1 LLSVQIGKTL
11 EGRALK
17 IEQVVRDYPITLSV
31 SVNGLLAN
39 CAVAFTAPTF
49 GVFALLFT
57 GAVLVKGRHTVTRMI
72 LAAGIRAAHH
82 ARFHRFFSQARWEMD
97 VLWEKL
103 VRTLSEKLSAES
115 ERIEI
120 VIDETAQKK
129 TGAKIYGAGMVY
141 DNRPKS
147 AKGRDLEWGLT
158 WLVASL
164 LVRVPLWKDRV
175 FAVPVLARLYRRKA
189 LCRKGRLP
197 FKTKGQLALEMIEK
211 LASWLPGRRIVLL
224 VDGNYADHHLMLR
237 LPKSV
242 EVVSRVRYDAALW
255 APRPK
260 RARRI
265 GRPRLRGRKL
275 PRPAERVAR
284 RPKDWTP
291 LLLPS
296 GRPYEVQ
303 TWTALWWKVFAQ
315 RPIRIVAT
323 RRPGSRRRPDFF
335 YTTDLAL
342 SPEQILAY
350 YTNRWPIECLFH
362 EVKER
367 MGFEEPQCR
376 TEKAVERTT
385 PFLLWTAGV
394 TQAWFLMQN
403 RTDLIGWRPRWWSK
417 SRKNN
422 APPSFSEMLAAM
434 RRELLRG
441 GLIHTSTSE
450 TQLRETLNALV
461 ESAAYAA

>member
-1 LLSVQIGKTL
+1 MRID
-11 EGRALK
+11 
-17 IEQVVRDYPITLSV
+17 QVVRDYPITLTV

-39 CAVAFTAPTF
+39 FAVAFTAPTF

-72 LAAGIRAAHH
+72 LAAGIRASHH
-82 ARFHRFFSQARWEMD
+82 ARFHRFFSQARWDMD
-97 VLWEKL
+97 VLWGKL
-103 VRTLSEKLSAES
+103 VRLLSEKLLTAG
-115 ERIEI
+115 ERIEV

-129 TGAKIYGAGMVY
+129 TGAKIYGAGMSCAVRGALVVY

-147 AKGRDLEWGLT
+147 KKGRELEWGLT
-158 WLVASL
+158 WVVASV
-164 LVRVPLWKDRV
+164 LVRVPLWKDHV
-175 FAVPVLARLYRRKA
+175 FPVPVLARLYRRKP
-189 LCRKGRLP
+189 LCRQGRVS

-211 LASWLPGRRIVLL
+211 LAFWMPGRRIVLL
-224 VDGNYADHHLMLR
+224 VDGNYADLLR
-237 LPKSV
+237 LPKNV

-260 RARRI
+260 RVQGI
-265 GRPRLRGRKL
+265 GRPRLHGRKL
-275 PRPAERVAR
+275 PRPAQRVAR

-291 LLLPS
+291 IQLPN
-296 GRPYEVQ
+296 GRHDEVQ
-303 TWTALWWKVFAQ
+303 TWTALWWKVFGQ

-323 RRPGSRRRPDFF
+323 RRPGSRRRPEFF
-335 YTTDLAL
+335 YTTDLTL
-342 SPEQILAY
+342 SLEQILAY
-350 YTNRWPIECLFH
+350 YTDRWAIECLFH

-385 PFLLWTAGV
+385 PFLLWSAAV
-394 TQAWFLMQN
+394 VQAWFLIEN
-403 RTDLIGWRPRWWSK
+403 CADLIGWRPRWWSK
-417 SRKNN
+417 SRKKN

-441 GLIHTSTSE
+441 GLIHRSTSE

>member
-1 LLSVQIGKTL
+1 LT
-11 EGRALK
+11 
-17 IEQVVRDYPITLSV
+17 V

-49 GVFALLFT
+49 AVFALLFT

-72 LAAGIRAAHH
+72 LASGIRAAHH

-97 VLWEKL
+97 VLWERL
-103 VRTLSEKLSAES
+103 VRLVSEKLLAGS
-115 ERIEI
+115 ERIEV

-129 TGAKIYGAGMVY
+129 TGAKIYGVGMVY
-141 DNRPKS
+141 DNRPQ
-147 AKGRDLEWGLT
+147 ARKGPSLQWGLT
-158 WLVASL
+158 WVVASL
-164 LVRVPLWKDRV
+164 LVRVPLWKDHV
-175 FAVPVLARLYRRKA
+175 FTVPVLARLYRRKA

-197 FKTKGQLALEMIEK
+197 FKTKGRLALEMIEK
-211 LASWLPGRRIVLL
+211 LAGWLPGRRIMLL

-237 LPKSV
+237 LPKNV

-260 RARRI
+260 RTERL
-265 GRPRLRGRKL
+265 GRPRLHGRKL
-275 PRPAERVAR
+275 PRPAQRVAR
-284 RPKDWTP
+284 RPMDWKP
-291 LLLPS
+291 ILLPN
-296 GRPYEVQ
+296 GRRYEVQ
-303 TWTALWWKVFAQ
+303 DWTALWWKVFRQ
-315 RPIRIVAT
+315 RAIRIVAS

-335 YTTDLAL
+335 YTTDLSL
-342 SPEQILAY
+342 SVEQILTH
-350 YTNRWPIECLFH
+350 YTDRWTIECLFH

-385 PFLLWTAGV
+385 PFLLWTAGMV
-394 TQAWFLMQN
+394 QAWFLIQN
-403 RTDLIGWRPRWWSK
+403 RRELIGWRPRWWSK
-417 SRKNN
+417 HRVQN
-422 APPSFSEMLAAM
+422 APPSFSEMLAAL

-441 GLIHTSTSE
+441 GLFHTSASK
-450 TQLRETLNALV
+450 TQLRQTLDALV

>member
-1 LLSVQIGKTL
+1 ML
-11 EGRALK
+11 EDRALK
-17 IEQVVRDYPITLSV
+17 IRQVVRDYPITLTV
-31 SVNGLLAN
+31 SVNGVLAN
-39 CAVAFTAPTF
+39 FAVAFTAPTF
-49 GVFALLFT
+49 EVFALLFT
-57 GAVLVKGRHTVTRMI
+57 GAVLVRGRHTVTRMI

-97 VLWEKL
+97 VLWERL
-103 VRTLSEKLSAES
+103 VRILSEKLLACA
-115 ERIEI
+115 ERIEV

-141 DNRPKS
+141 DNRPQSK
-147 AKGRDLEWGLT
+147 KGRELEWGLT
-158 WLVASL
+158 WVVASV
-164 LVRVPLWKDRV
+164 LVRVPLWKGHV
-175 FAVPVLARLYRRKA
+175 FAVPVLARLYRRKP
-189 LCRKGRLP
+189 LCRQGRVR

-211 LASWLPGRRIVLL
+211 LCEWLPGRRIVLL

-242 EVVSRVRYDAALW
+242 QVVSRVRYDAALW

-260 RARRI
+260 RAGRI
-265 GRPRLRGRKL
+265 GRPRLHGRKL
-275 PRPAERVAR
+275 PRPVERVAR
-284 RPKDWTP
+284 HPQDWRPI
-291 LLLPS
+291 LLPN
-296 GRPYEVQ
+296 GRHYEVQ
-303 TWTALWWKVFAQ
+303 TWTALWWKVFGK

-323 RRPGSRRRPDFF
+323 RRPGSRRRPEFF
-335 YTTDLAL
+335 YTTDLTL
-342 SPEQILAY
+342 SLKQILTY
-350 YTNRWPIECLFH
+350 YTDRWQIECLFH

-367 MGFEEPQCR
+367 LGFEEPQCR
-376 TEKAVERTT
+376 TERAVERTT
-385 PFLLWTAGV
+385 PFLLWTAGI

-417 SRKNN
+417 GRKKN

-441 GLIHTSTSE
+441 GLFHTCTSD
-450 TQLRETLNALV
+450 TQLRETLNAFV

>member
-1 LLSVQIGKTL
+1 ML
-11 EGRALK
+11 EDRALK
-17 IEQVVRDYPITLSV
+17 IRQVVRDYPITLTV

-39 CAVAFTAPTF
+39 FAVAFTAPTF

-82 ARFHRFFSQARWEMD
+82 ARFHRFFSQARWAMD
-97 VLWEKL
+97 NLWEGL
-103 VRTLSEKLSAES
+103 VRLLGEKLLAGL
-115 ERIEI
+115 ERIEV

-147 AKGRDLEWGLT
+147 KKGRDLEWGLT
-158 WLVASL
+158 WVVASV
-164 LVRVPLWKDRV
+164 LVSVPLWKGHR

-189 LCRKGRLP
+189 LCRNRRLR

-211 LASWLPGRRIVLL
+211 LCEWLPGRRILLL

-237 LPKSV
+237 LPKYV

-260 RARRI
+260 RLGRI
-265 GRPRLRGRKL
+265 GRPRLHGRKL
-275 PRPAERVAR
+275 PRPVQRVER
-284 RPKDWTP
+284 RPHDWKSVT
-291 LLLPS
+291 LPR
-296 GRPYEVQ
+296 GRRYEVQ
-303 TWTALWWKVFAQ
+303 TWTALWWKVFQ
-315 RPIRIVAT
+315 ERPIRIVAT
-323 RRPGSRRRPDFF
+323 RRRGSRRGPEFF
-335 YTTDLAL
+335 YTTDLTL
-342 SPEQILAY
+342 SVKQILTY
-350 YTNRWPIECLFH
+350 YTDRWEIECLFH

-376 TEKAVERTT
+376 TELAVERTA
-385 PFLLWTAGV
+385 PFLLWTAAV

-403 RTDLIGWRPRWWSK
+403 RADLIGWRPRWRSK
-417 SRKNN
+417 RQAGK
-422 APPSFSEMLAAM
+422 APPTFSEMLAAL
-434 RRELLRG
+434 RREILRG
-441 GLIHTSTSE
+441 GLIHTSTSK
-450 TQLRETLNALV
+450 TQLRESLNLLV

>member
-1 LLSVQIGKTL
+1 MPVGKLSKVL
-11 EGRALK
+11 EGRALR
-17 IEQVVRDYPITLSV
+17 IDQVIRDYPITLTV

-97 VLWEKL
+97 ALWEKL
-103 VRTLSEKLSAES
+103 VRLLSEKLLAAG
-115 ERIEI
+115 ERIE
-120 VIDETAQKK
+120 VAIDETAQKK

-147 AKGRDLEWGLT
+147 KKGRELEWGLT
-158 WLVASL
+158 WVVASV
-164 LVRVPLWKDRV
+164 LVRVPLWKEHV
-175 FAVPVLARLYRRKA
+175 FAVPVLARLYRRKP
-189 LCRKGRLP
+189 LCRNGRVR

-211 LASWLPGRRIVLL
+211 LAGWLPGRRIVLL

-237 LPKSV
+237 LPKNV

-260 RARRI
+260 RAQGI
-265 GRPRLRGRKL
+265 GRPRLHGRKL
-275 PRPAERVAR
+275 PRPAQRVAR
-284 RPKDWTP
+284 RPKDWRP
-291 LLLPS
+291 ILLAN
-296 GRPYEVQ
+296 GRHYEVQ
-303 TWTALWWKVFAQ
+303 TWTALWWKVFGQ

-323 RRPGSRRRPDFF
+323 RRPGSRRRPEFF
-335 YTTDLAL
+335 YTTDLTL
-342 SPEQILAY
+342 SLDQILAY
-350 YTNRWPIECLFH
+350 YTDRWAIEGLFH

-385 PFLLWTAGV
+385 PFLLWSAAV
-394 TQAWFLMQN
+394 VQAWFLVEN
-403 RTDLIGWRPRWWSK
+403 RADLIGWRPRWWSK
-417 SRKNN
+417 ARKEN

-441 GLIHTSTSE
+441 GVFHTSASE
-450 TQLRETLNALV
+450 TQLRQTLNTLV

>member
-1 LLSVQIGKTL
+1 
-11 EGRALK
+11 LK
-17 IEQVVRDYPITLSV
+17 IRHVVRDYPITLTV

-39 CAVAFTAPTF
+39 FAVAFTAPTF

-57 GAVLVKGRHTVTRMI
+57 GAVLVRGRHTVTRMI

-82 ARFHRFFSQARWEMD
+82 ARFYRFFSQARWEMD
-97 VLWEKL
+97 VLWERL
-103 VRTLSEKLSAES
+103 VRLLSEKLLAGS
-115 ERIEI
+115 ERIEV

-147 AKGRDLEWGLT
+147 AKRRDLEWGLT
-158 WLVASL
+158 WVVASV
-164 LVRVPLWKDRV
+164 LVGLPLWKGRR

-189 LCRKGRLP
+189 LCRHGHAQ

-211 LASWLPGRRIVLL
+211 LCEWLPGRGMVLL

-237 LPKSV
+237 LPKNV
-242 EVVSRVRYDAALW
+242 HVVSRVRYDAALW

-260 RARRI
+260 RTQRI
-265 GRPRLRGRKL
+265 GRPRLHGRKL
-275 PRPAERVAR
+275 PRPLQRVAR
-284 RPKDWTP
+284 RPQDWKP
-291 LLLPS
+291 ILLPN

-323 RRPGSRRRPDFF
+323 RRSGSRRRPEFF
-335 YTTDLAL
+335 YTTDLTL
-342 SPEQILAY
+342 SVKQILMY
-350 YTNRWPIECLFH
+350 YTDRWQIERLFH

-394 TQAWFLMQN
+394 TQAWFLAQN
-403 RTDLIGWRPRWWSK
+403 RRDLVGWRPRWWSK
-417 SRKNN
+417 RQAEN
-422 APPSFSEMLAAM
+422 APPSFSQMLAAL

-450 TQLRETLNALV
+450 TQLRESLNALL

>member
-1 LLSVQIGKTL
+1 MVSSARML
-11 EGRALK
+11 EDRALK
-17 IEQVVRDYPITLSV
+17 MNEIVRDYPITLTV

-39 CAVAFTAPTF
+39 FAMAFTAPTF
-49 GVFALLFT
+49 EAFALLFT

-97 VLWEKL
+97 VLWERL
-103 VRTLSEKLSAES
+103 VRLVSEKLLATAEW
-115 ERIEI
+115 IEVI
-120 VIDETAQKK
+120 IDETAQKK

-147 AKGRDLEWGLT
+147 KKGRELEWGLT
-158 WLVASL
+158 WVVASV
-164 LVRVPLWKDRV
+164 LVRVPLWKGHV

-189 LCRKGRLP
+189 LCRKGHAS

-211 LASWLPGRRIVLL
+211 LTQWLPGRRIVLL

-237 LPKSV
+237 LPKNV

-260 RARRI
+260 RAGRI
-265 GRPRLRGRKL
+265 GRPRLHGRKL

-284 RPKDWTP
+284 RPKEWTP
-291 LLLPS
+291 IHLPN
-296 GRPYEVQ
+296 GRQYQVQ
-303 TWTALWWKVFAQ
+303 TWTALWWKVFGQ

-323 RRPGSRRRPDFF
+323 RRPGSQRRPEFF
-335 YTTDLAL
+335 YTTDLTL
-342 SPEQILAY
+342 SVEQTMEY
-350 YTNRWPIECLFH
+350 YTDRWAIECLFH

-385 PFLLWTAGV
+385 PFLLWTAAV
-394 TQAWFLMQN
+394 TQAWFLTQN
-403 RTDLIGWRPRWWSK
+403 RADLIGWRPRWWSK
-417 SRKNN
+417 ARKDN

>member
-1 LLSVQIGKTL
+1 MLSVEFSKTL

-17 IEQVVRDYPITLSV
+17 IRQVVRDYPITLTV

-39 CAVAFTAPTF
+39 FAVAFTQPTF
-49 GVFALLFT
+49 AVFALLFT

-82 ARFHRFFSQARWEMD
+82 ARFHRFFSRARWEMD
-97 VLWEKL
+97 VLWERL
-103 VRTLSEKLSAES
+103 VRLLSEKLWARS
-115 ERIEI
+115 EQIEV

-147 AKGRDLEWGLT
+147 KKGRELEWGLT
-158 WLVASL
+158 WVVASV
-164 LVRVPLWKDRV
+164 LVRVPSWGDHV

-189 LCRKGRLP
+189 LCRKGRIR
-197 FKTKGQLALEMIEK
+197 FKTKGQLALEMVEK
-211 LASWLPGRRIVLL
+211 LVSWLPGRPIVLL
-224 VDGNYADHHLMLR
+224 VDGNYADHHLMLP
-237 LPKSV
+237 LPKDV

-260 RARRI
+260 RCRRM
-265 GRPRLRGRKL
+265 GRPRLHGRKL
-275 PRPAERVAR
+275 PRPLDHVAR
-284 RPKDWTP
+284 RPKDWKP
-291 LLLPS
+291 ILLPN
-296 GRPYEVQ
+296 GRVYAVQ
-303 TWTALWWKVFAQ
+303 TWTALWWKVFRQ

-323 RRPGSRRRPDFF
+323 RRPGSRRRPEFF
-335 YTTDLAL
+335 YTTDLTL
-342 SPEQILAY
+342 SVEQVLAY
-350 YTNRWPIECLFH
+350 YTDRWQIECLFH

-394 TQAWFLMQN
+394 VQAWFLVQN
-403 RTDLIGWRPRWWSK
+403 RRDLIGWRPRWWSK
-417 SRKNN
+417 KRAEN
-422 APPSFSEMLAAM
+422 APPSFSEMLAAL
-434 RRELLRG
+434 RRELLSG
-441 GLIHTSTSE
+441 GLSHRSTSE
-450 TQLRETLNALV
+450 THMRKTLNALV